1 MTINLQ
7 QAKRLNE
14 LGVRK
19 KAQFVWFTVYADNKY
34 WDKILYEGKLTEDDI
49 AASETIYPAYNAEE
63 LIKLL
68 RAKEHIQIDIYSHGD
83 GFMFHQEGSWV
94 AGEDDIHGSTL
105 TEALGNKLIH
115 DLENGIITAG
125 EVNK

>member
-1 MTINLQ
+1 MTLNLQ

-63 LIKLL
+63 LISMIKNPVM
-68 RAKEHIQIDIYSHGD
+68 ISIDNGRVIMRSD
-83 GFMFHQEGSWV
+83 NHQQNTYFGRNKP
-94 AGEDDIHGSTL
+94 TL

-115 DLENGIITAG
+115 DLESGAVAA
-125 EVNK
+125 EDVNK

>member
-1 MTINLQ
+1 MTITLQ
-7 QAKRLNE
+7 QAKRLSE

-63 LIKLL
+63 LISMIKGCFSVHVYLDKSAIAVNEPL
-68 RAKEHIQIDIYSHGD
+68 DMFGYSGD
-83 GFMFHQEGSWV
+83 
-94 AGEDDIHGSTL
+94 TL

>member
-1 MTINLQ
+1 MTLNLQ

-115 DLENGIITAG
+115 DLENGIVTA
-125 EVNK
+125 EDVNK

>member
-1 MTINLQ
+1 MTLNLQ

>member
-1 MTINLQ
+1 MTITLD
-7 QAKRLNE
+7 QARKLHK

-19 KAQFVWFTVYADNKY
+19 ESDFYYCSYKGEQFNKY
-34 WDKILYEGKLTEDDI
+34 YKLQIIQNTFKY
-49 AASETIYPAYNAEE
+49 AFPAYNAEE

-68 RAKEHIQIDIYSHGD
+68 RAKEHIQIDIYSHDD

-105 TEALGNKLIH
+105 TEALANKLIF
-115 DLENGIITAG
+115 DLENGIVSIE

>member
-1 MTINLQ
+1 MTITLD
-7 QAKRLNE
+7 QARKLHE

-19 KAQFVWFTVYADNKY
+19 KPLKY
-34 WDKILYEGKLTEDDI
+34 WGVMNEDYRGKPRIVDGWADLGIYDVV
-49 AASETIYPAYNAEE
+49 YPAYNAEE

>member
-7 QAKRLNE
+7 QAKRLHE

-49 AASETIYPAYNAEE
+49 AASETICPAYDAEE
-63 LIKLL
+63 LISMIKGCFSVHVHLDKSAIAVNEPL
-68 RAKEHIQIDIYSHGD
+68 DMFGYSGD
-83 GFMFHQEGSWV
+83 
-94 AGEDDIHGSTL
+94 TL

-115 DLENGIITAG
+115 DLENGVITSG